1 MMQIALIA
9 GAVGGLVKTVE
20 KIGTLDSL
28 KDVEGGKV
36 IRNIVLG
43 AVGGAIAY
51 SAMNVSDIVLLGV
64 AGYFGEKLI
73 RSVLAVGEKALLKK

>member
-51 SAMNVSDIVLLGV
+51 SAMNVSDIVVLGV